1 MNDKGVCTCL
11 EKKNERE
18 REKGSAFF
26 FYILSHR
33 SLSLFVLDEANLGST
48 VIDILY

>member
-1 MNDKGVCTCL
+1 MIKGVCTCL

-18 REKGSAFF
+18 RRDQDSFF

-33 SLSLFVLDEANLGST
+33 SLILFVLDGANLGST
-48 VIDILY
+48 VVDILY